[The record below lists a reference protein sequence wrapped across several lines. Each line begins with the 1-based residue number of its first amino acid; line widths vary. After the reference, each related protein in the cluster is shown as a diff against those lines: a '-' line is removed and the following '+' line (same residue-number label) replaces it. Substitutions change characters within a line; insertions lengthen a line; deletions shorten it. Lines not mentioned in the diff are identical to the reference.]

1 MKNKSSIA
9 KTAFINGV
17 FQGLAAPL
25 MLFNVDELQ
34 IDRRSDLEKM
44 RSDMLKVRGD
54 FNVSFQK
61 ANQNNTKSA

>member
-1 MKNKSSIA
+1 MKSKSSMA
-9 KTAFINGV
+9 KTAFITGV

-44 RSDMLKVRGD
+44 RSDMLKIRGD
-54 FNVSFQK
+54 FNVSIQK
-61 ANQNNTKSA
+61 ANQNVTKSA